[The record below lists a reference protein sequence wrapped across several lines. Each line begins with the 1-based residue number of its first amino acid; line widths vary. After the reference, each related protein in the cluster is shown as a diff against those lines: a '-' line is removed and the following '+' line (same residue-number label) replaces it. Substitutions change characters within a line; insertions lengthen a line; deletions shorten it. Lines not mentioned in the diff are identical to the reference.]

1 LDYIAYCIQKDE
13 DARVLLV
20 TTTVEGGDKPH
31 FEALH
36 IAPGPCRRIANSG
49 AALEVVSFD
58 ASFLTPKLN
67 AAMEGIISAQ
77 DWAPVLSPD
86 LESDAGSRRSILE
99 PNRGDGGGELLRI
112 CTLVAAFPKRE

>member
-1 LDYIAYCIQKDE
+1 M
-13 DARVLLV
+13 RVAKVANVLGV
-20 TTTVEGGDKPH
+20 QRP
-31 FEALH
+31 
-36 IAPGPCRRIANSG
+36 PCRRIANSG

-99 PNRGDGGGELLRI
+99 PNRGDGGGEPLRI